1 MPGTVLICI
10 RIVCFVKNF
19 DNKAS
24 FECRMRSC
32 YFGGSAFCIRVLYC
46 NCWMMIRFFFR
57 IVHLNICGRCCE
69 YWIFI
74 SINFQ
79 ISIFVNVTAIKIKRA
94 TDIKPES
101 RPLL

>member
-32 YFGGSAFCIRVLYC
+32 YFGGSAFCIRVLDPVLQLSDDDSV
-46 NCWMMIRFFFR
+46 FF
-57 IVHLNICGRCCE
+57 
-69 YWIFI
+69 
-74 SINFQ
+74 
-79 ISIFVNVTAIKIKRA
+79 
-94 TDIKPES
+94 
-101 RPLL
+101 